1 MLIDQESAET
11 TPVAK
16 STERSRLLIVACS
29 CDPDIT
35 MEDRNGWHRAI
46 QAAEDFDVTV
56 LTIPS
61 VNTERLYRA
70 VPNHLQ
76 GRIEFLGV
84 PLPAYQAKRLECD
97 KFFYLGY
104 RAWLVAGKKL
114 AEKLHKER
122 PFAITHL
129 VSLCSY
135 REAGY
140 FWQIDCPF
148 ILGPVGGSSG
158 FPVRYLGLIG
168 FRSAAFEIA
177 RNFLNSYQLNL
188 SGRVR
193 QAIKSSAIVIA
204 ANRSTQRDLM
214 KMVKGLTV
222 PVELEAGLDYAISPP
237 KPVRDIKTPLKIL
250 WSGRLRAWKALPLL
264 LHALAK
270 MPKDVP
276 VQLRV
281 VGDGVELT
289 AWRRLAERLGLTD
302 HVEWISRPPYRDSLE
317 YYRWADVFCFTSLR
331 DTSGTGLLEA
341 LAAGTPIIGMN
352 HQGAADIMTDDCAM
366 KISVDSP
373 RKSISEITA
382 ALVLLA
388 RDPSRLK
395 KMSDAALREAQ
406 AHLWPR
412 KAVFM
417 KQIYQSLHDNPLSR
431 PKPSKLPSETQRET
445 SVQDHRDFARQAI
458 QG

>member
-1 MLIDQESAET
+1 
-11 TPVAK
+11 
-16 STERSRLLIVACS
+16 
-29 CDPDIT
+29 

-61 VNTERLYRA
+61 INTDRLHQA
-70 VPNHLQ
+70 VPNHLK

-84 PLPAYQAKRLECD
+84 PLSAYQRKRLECNR
-97 KFFYLGY
+97 FFYLGY

-114 AEKLHKER
+114 AEKLHAER
-122 PFAITHL
+122 PFAVTHL

-158 FPVRYLGLIG
+158 FPIRYLSLIG

-177 RNFLNSYQLNL
+177 RNCLNFYQLHFSN
-188 SGRVR
+188 RVR
-193 QAIKSSAIVIA
+193 QAIQSSTVVIA
-204 ANRSTQRDLM
+204 ANGSTQRALM
-214 KMVKGLTV
+214 KMIKGLQV
-222 PVELEAGLDYAISPP
+222 PVELEAGLDYEPAVP
-237 KPVRDIKTPLKIL
+237 KDVRDTRRPLKIL

-270 MPKDVP
+270 LPSDVP

-281 VGDGVELT
+281 VGDGVEVA
-289 AWRRLAERLGLTD
+289 AWRRLAQRLGLSNC
-302 HVEWISRPPYRDSLE
+302 VEWISRPPYRDSIE
-317 YYRWADVFCFTSLR
+317 YYKWADVFCFTSLR

-352 HQGAADIMTDDCAM
+352 HQGAADIMTDDCAI
-366 KISVDSP
+366 KISVNKPSQ
-373 RKSISEITA
+373 SIREISN

-388 RDPSRLK
+388 RNPDRLK
-395 KMSDAALREAQ
+395 KLSDGALKEAH
-406 AHLWPR
+406 AHLWPQ

-417 KQIYQSLHDNPLSR
+417 KRVYQSLLSNPRSR
-431 PKPSKLPSETQRET
+431 AESSKFPKDVKRET
-445 SVQDHRDFARQAI
+445 SIQNKCDLATQAI
-458 QG
+458 

>member
-1 MLIDQESAET
+1 MLINHESAGT
-11 TPVAK
+11 HDASK
-16 STERSRLLIVACS
+16 IAERSRLLIVACS
-29 CDPDIT
+29 CDPDIS

-61 VNTERLYRA
+61 INTDRLHRA
-70 VPNHLQ
+70 VPNHLK

-84 PLPAYQAKRLECD
+84 PLSAHQRKRLECNR
-97 KFFYLGY
+97 FFYLGY

-114 AEKLHKER
+114 AEKLHAER
-122 PFAITHL
+122 PFAVTHL

-158 FPVRYLGLIG
+158 FPIRYLSLIG

-177 RNFLNSYQLNL
+177 RNFLNFYHLNF
-188 SGRVR
+188 SKRVR
-193 QAIKSSAIVIA
+193 QAIQSSTVVIA
-204 ANRSTQRDLM
+204 ANRSTQRALM
-214 KMVKGLTV
+214 KMIKGLQV
-222 PVELEAGLDYAISPP
+222 PVELEAGLDYEPAVP
-237 KPVRDIKTPLKIL
+237 KDFRDTKRPLKIL

-270 MPKDVP
+270 LPSDVP

-281 VGDGVELT
+281 VGDGVEVA
-289 AWRRLAERLGLTD
+289 AWRRLAQQLGLSNC
-302 HVEWISRPPYRDSLE
+302 VEWISRPPYRDSIE
-317 YYRWADVFCFTSLR
+317 YYKWADVFCFTSLR

-341 LAAGTPIIGMN
+341 LAAGTPIIGLN
-352 HQGAADIMTDDCAM
+352 HQGAADIMTDDCAI
-366 KISVDSP
+366 KISVNNPSQ
-373 RKSISEITA
+373 SIREISN

-388 RDPSRLK
+388 RNPDRLK
-395 KMSDAALREAQ
+395 KLSDGALKEAH
-406 AHLWPR
+406 AHLWPQ

-417 KQIYQSLHDNPLSR
+417 KRIYQSLLSNPRSR
-431 PKPSKLPSETQRET
+431 TESSKFPKDVKRET
-445 SVQDHRDFARQAI
+445 SI
-458 QG
+458 QNKCDLATQPI

>member
-1 MLIDQESAET
+1 
-11 TPVAK
+11 
-16 STERSRLLIVACS
+16 
-29 CDPDIT
+29 

-61 VNTERLYRA
+61 INTDRLHQA
-70 VPNHLQ
+70 VPNHLK

-84 PLPAYQAKRLECD
+84 PLSAYQRKRLECNR
-97 KFFYLGY
+97 FFYLGY

-114 AEKLHKER
+114 AEKLHAER
-122 PFAITHL
+122 PFAVTHL

-158 FPVRYLGLIG
+158 FPIRYLSLIG

-177 RNFLNSYQLNL
+177 RNCLNFYQLHFSN
-188 SGRVR
+188 RVR
-193 QAIKSSAIVIA
+193 QAIQSSTVVIA
-204 ANRSTQRDLM
+204 ANGSTQRALM
-214 KMVKGLTV
+214 KMIKGLQV
-222 PVELEAGLDYAISPP
+222 PVELEAGLDYEPAVP
-237 KPVRDIKTPLKIL
+237 KDVRDTRRPLKIL

-270 MPKDVP
+270 LPSDVP

-281 VGDGVELT
+281 VGDGVEVA
-289 AWRRLAERLGLTD
+289 AWRRLAQRLGLSNC
-302 HVEWISRPPYRDSLE
+302 VEWISRPPYRDSIE
-317 YYRWADVFCFTSLR
+317 YYKWADVFCFTSLR

-352 HQGAADIMTDDCAM
+352 HQGAADIMTDDCAI
-366 KISVDSP
+366 KISVNNPSQ
-373 RKSISEITA
+373 SIREISN

-388 RDPSRLK
+388 RNPDRLK
-395 KMSDAALREAQ
+395 KLSDGALKEAH
-406 AHLWPR
+406 AHLWPQ

-417 KQIYQSLHDNPLSR
+417 KRVYQSLLSNPRSR
-431 PKPSKLPSETQRET
+431 AESSKFPKDVKRET
-445 SVQDHRDFARQAI
+445 SIQNKCDLATQAI
-458 QG
+458 

>member
-1 MLIDQESAET
+1 
-11 TPVAK
+11 
-16 STERSRLLIVACS
+16 
-29 CDPDIT
+29 

-61 VNTERLYRA
+61 INTDRLHQA
-70 VPNHLQ
+70 VPNHLK

-84 PLPAYQAKRLECD
+84 PLSAYQRKRLECNR
-97 KFFYLGY
+97 FFYLGY

-114 AEKLHKER
+114 AEKLHAER
-122 PFAITHL
+122 PFAVTHL

-158 FPVRYLGLIG
+158 FPIRYLSLIG

-177 RNFLNSYQLNL
+177 RNCLNFYQLHFSN
-188 SGRVR
+188 RVR
-193 QAIKSSAIVIA
+193 QAIQSSTVVIA
-204 ANRSTQRDLM
+204 ANRSTQRALM
-214 KMVKGLTV
+214 KMIKGLQV
-222 PVELEAGLDYAISPP
+222 PVELEAGLDYEPAVP
-237 KPVRDIKTPLKIL
+237 KDVRDTRRPLKIL

-270 MPKDVP
+270 LPSDVP

-281 VGDGVELT
+281 VGDGVEVA
-289 AWRRLAERLGLTD
+289 AWRRLAQRLGLSNC
-302 HVEWISRPPYRDSLE
+302 VEWISRPPYRDSIE
-317 YYRWADVFCFTSLR
+317 YYKWADVFCFTSLR

-352 HQGAADIMTDDCAM
+352 HQGAADIMTDDCAI
-366 KISVDSP
+366 KISVNNPSQ
-373 RKSISEITA
+373 SIREISN

-388 RDPSRLK
+388 RNPDRLK
-395 KMSDAALREAQ
+395 KLSDGALKEAH
-406 AHLWPR
+406 AHLWPQ

-417 KQIYQSLHDNPLSR
+417 KRVYQSLFSNPRSR
-431 PKPSKLPSETQRET
+431 AESSKFPKDVKRET
-445 SVQDHRDFARQAI
+445 SIQNKCDLATQAI
-458 QG
+458 